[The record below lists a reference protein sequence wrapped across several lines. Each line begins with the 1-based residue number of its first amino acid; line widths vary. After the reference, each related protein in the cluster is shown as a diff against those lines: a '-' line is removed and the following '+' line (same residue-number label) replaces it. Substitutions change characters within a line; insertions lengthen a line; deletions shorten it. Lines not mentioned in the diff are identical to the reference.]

1 MAASDMMSALME
13 LCQEKHIDQLYLID
27 RLEQS
32 LAKSYAEI
40 LHLEWG
46 AKVTIDR
53 TTGKIYVYRLEPID
67 DSMDEEGNFTE
78 FEEIDV
84 TPKNTSRIEK
94 DLVPVKEHGRKVVCH
109 HAGAASEEASW
120 LAGEMARLHT
130 EGVAYREMT
139 VLYRAHYI
147 TRSIEEQLLKAE
159 IPYTI
164 YSGVQFFARREIKD
178 ALSYLRLLAY
188 RDDLSLLRV
197 VNVPKRNI
205 GQRRRKFL
213 TEYAEEHGLTLYEA
227 MQASIEDPIWKG
239 TQARAFLK
247 LVDDLAEVS
256 TGASV
261 SEVLAEVLDRSGYE
275 AMLRTEGSQARLDNL
290 AELKQSVREYEVSC
304 GEEAGLTDYLAHAAL
319 FTNQDAGDPGD
330 KVRLMTVHTA
340 KGLEFPYV
348 FLVAL
353 NEGVFPS
360 RKTRTPEAME
370 EERRLAFVAMTRA
383 EKGLY
388 LSDAEGLNIDGSM
401 RYPSRF
407 ILDIDPALLDFTAPL
422 PERLVRAARDF
433 VRASARRLLRQAEP
447 PALHEGDRVTHRVF
461 GDGTIVAID
470 HEKGA
475 YVIHFDE
482 LATNRSIAFRVK
494 LQKI

>member
-1 MAASDMMSALME
+1 MSA
-13 LCQEKHIDQLYLID
+13 
-27 RLEQS
+27 
-32 LAKSYAEI
+32 
-40 LHLEWG
+40 
-46 AKVTIDR
+46 
-53 TTGKIYVYRLEPID
+53 
-67 DSMDEEGNFTE
+67 
-78 FEEIDV
+78 
-84 TPKNTSRIEK
+84 
-94 DLVPVKEHGRKVVCH
+94 
-109 HAGAASEEASW
+109 
-120 LAGEMARLHT
+120 
-130 EGVAYREMT
+130 
-139 VLYRAHYI
+139 
-147 TRSIEEQLLKAE
+147 
-159 IPYTI
+159 
-164 YSGVQFFARREIKD
+164 FA
-178 ALSYLRLLAY
+178 
-188 RDDLSLLRV
+188 
-197 VNVPKRNI
+197 
-205 GQRRRKFL
+205 
-213 TEYAEEHGLTLYEA
+213 
-227 MQASIEDPIWKG
+227 
-239 TQARAFLK
+239 
-247 LVDDLAEVS
+247 
-256 TGASV
+256 
-261 SEVLAEVLDRSGYE
+261 
-275 AMLRTEGSQARLDNL
+275 
-290 AELKQSVREYEVSC
+290 
-304 GEEAGLTDYLAHAAL
+304 
-319 FTNQDAGDPGD
+319 NQDAGDPGD

-433 VRASARRLLRQAEP
+433 VRASARRLSRQAEP

>member
-1 MAASDMMSALME
+1 MPSTA
-13 LCQEKHIDQLYLID
+13 
-27 RLEQS
+27 RLSTKTIFMLENYRS
-32 LAKSYAEI
+32 TPEI
-40 LHLEWG
+40 LAVVNSLI
-46 AKVTIDR
+46 A
-53 TTGKIYVYRLEPID
+53 
-67 DSMDEEGNFTE
+67 
-78 FEEIDV
+78 
-84 TPKNTSRIEK
+84 KNTSRIEK

-120 LAGEMARLHT
+120 LANEMAKLHA

-407 ILDIDPALLDFTAPL
+407 ILDIDPALLDFTVPL

-433 VRASARRLLRQAEP
+433 VRASARRLSRQAEP
-447 PALHEGDRVTHRVF
+447 PALYEGDRVTHRVF

-482 LATNRSIAFRVK
+482 LATNRSIAFHVK